1 MSAQIKST
9 VNTILKMKQEGKP
22 ISMLTA
28 YDYSFA
34 SIIDAAGIDIILVGD
49 SASNVFSGNDTTL
62 PISMDEMIYHTKA
75 VVKGTQRAMVVVDM
89 PFGSY
94 QISAE
99 IALKNAVEIFKNT
112 GAQAIKME
120 GGIEI
125 LPSVKKIIE
134 AGIPVMGHLGLTPQ
148 SIHQL
153 GSYGVQAKSDLAQQT
168 LIDNAVS
175 LQAAGCFA
183 IVVEKIPAALAEKVS
198 TLLNIPVIGIGSG
211 NKCDGQVLVMH
222 DLLGLNPNF
231 KPKFIRKYA
240 DLHGIAL
247 NAIKNYINDV
257 QSKSFPNE
265 SESY

>member
-1 MSAQIKST
+1 MSIQIKNT

-34 SIIDAAGIDIILVGD
+34 SIIDAAGMDIILVGD

-75 VVKGTQRAMVVVDM
+75 VIRATKRAMVIVDM

-94 QISAE
+94 QISTE
-99 IALKNAVEIFKNT
+99 NALKNAIDLVKFS
-112 GAQAIKME
+112 GAQAVKME
-120 GGIEI
+120 GGVEI
-125 LPSVKKIIE
+125 IPAVKKITA

-153 GSYGVQAKSDLAQQT
+153 GSYGVQAKSNQAQQS
-168 LIDNAVS
+168 LIDSALC
-175 LQAAGCFA
+175 LQEAGCFS
-183 IVVEKIPAALAEKVS
+183 IVVEKIPAGLAERVS
-198 TLLNIPVIGIGSG
+198 NQLNIPVIGIGSG

-240 DLHGIAL
+240 DLHWVTL
-247 NAIKNYINDV
+247 NAIKNYISDV